1 MVDGVF
7 KQNVR
12 AAVAGYVL
20 RRWNVDCSDDHG
32 LRGGEYQ
39 LWLKNSPA
47 LYGVE
52 NVAIVPNH
60 KILIMT
66 QITKRQ
72 GSYLSDINY

>member
-1 MVDGVF
+1 MVDGVL

-12 AAVAGYVL
+12 VAVAGYVL
-20 RRWNVDCSDDHG
+20 RRWNVDCTNDHG

-52 NVAIVPNH
+52 NIAIAPNH
-60 KILIMT
+60 KD
-66 QITKRQ
+66 
-72 GSYLSDINY
+72 SDNDSNNKTTGKSFK